1 VTAAPEGSTEG
12 STAGSAAGE
21 AGRRLVDEALRL
33 VEALRDADGVR
44 DRAADAASAFLGT
57 GASGVPGTAHT
68 GPECRACPVCRV
80 IAAVRTLR
88 PEAVEHLA
96 LAAAELASAWREVVA
111 GAQDVAPPPA
121 TPREEPCVEPI
132 VVTD

>member
-1 VTAAPEGSTEG
+1 MTAAPEGSG
-12 STAGSAAGE
+12 AGSAAGD

-44 DRAADAASAFLGT
+44 DRAADAASAFLGV
-57 GASGVPGTAHT
+57 GADAQGAAHT

-96 LAAAELASAWREVVA
+96 LAAAELANAWREVVA
-111 GAQDVAPPPA
+111 GAQDAAPPPP